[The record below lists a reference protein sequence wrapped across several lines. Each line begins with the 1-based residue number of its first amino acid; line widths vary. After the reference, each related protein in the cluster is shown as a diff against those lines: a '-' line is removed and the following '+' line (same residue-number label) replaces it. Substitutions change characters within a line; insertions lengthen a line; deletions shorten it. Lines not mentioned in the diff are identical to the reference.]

1 VKLIF
6 TPFGIAV
13 GLLAGIVGRK
23 IFEQIWGLID
33 KDEPPKP
40 KHRDPQGWLKLGA
53 ALLLEGAV
61 FRLVR
66 GITDHGARKGFNKLT
81 GSWPGDERP
90 ERE

>member
-1 VKLIF
+1 MKLIF
-6 TPFGIAV
+6 TPIGIVA

-33 KDEPPKP
+33 EDEPPKP
-40 KHRDPQGWLKLGA
+40 KHRDPNGLLRLGA
-53 ALLLEGAV
+53 ALVLEGAV

-66 GITDHGARKGFNKLT
+66 GATDHSLRRGFNWLT
-81 GSWPGDERP
+81 GFWPGDERP

>member
-1 VKLIF
+1 MKVIF
-6 TPFGIAV
+6 TPFGIAM

-40 KHRDPQGWLKLGA
+40 KHRDTSGWLKLGA
-53 ALLLEGAV
+53 ALVVEGAV

-66 GITDHGARKGFNKLT
+66 GVTDHGARIGFSKLT
-81 GSWPGDERP
+81 GIWPGDERP